1 MRLCFSRQVL
11 KNPSVRVAHFAFE
24 ITLSGAITLTLLLVC
39 AFSPK
44 VQKYLLG
51 SPFLTNFRV
60 LSKRQISLNFPV
72 FFMTFVF
79 YDIQN
84 YGYRRHDYR
93 KQAKF
98 DNGIDCNHA

>member
-11 KNPSVRVAHFAFE
+11 KIPSVRVAHFAFE

-51 SPFLTNFRV
+51 SPLTDFQV
-60 LSKRQISLNFPV
+60 LGKTQKGAN
-72 FFMTFVF
+72 
-79 YDIQN
+79 
-84 YGYRRHDYR
+84 YRR
-93 KQAKF
+93 F
-98 DNGIDCNHA
+98 

>member
-24 ITLSGAITLTLLLVC
+24 ITLSGAIALTLLLVC

-60 LSKRQISLNFPV
+60 LPKRQNI
-72 FFMTFVF
+72 
-79 YDIQN
+79 
-84 YGYRRHDYR
+84 
-93 KQAKF
+93 AKF
-98 DNGIDCNHA
+98 PRFHLDVCFL

>member
-11 KNPSVRVAHFAFE
+11 KIPSVRVAHFAFE

-51 SPFLTNFRV
+51 PLFSRIFGFCR
-60 LSKRQISLNFPV
+60 KGKISLNFPV
-72 FFMTFVF
+72 FILTFVF

-98 DNGIDCNHA
+98 DNGVDCNHA